1 MKSKEVFKHFGGKM
15 ETARAL
21 GISHQAIY
29 KWGADVPYISQLLIQ
44 ELTDGKFKAD
54 KHPALRNK

>member
-15 ETARAL
+15 ATASAL
-21 GISHQAIY
+21 GLSHQAIY
-29 KWGADVPYISQLLIQ
+29 KWGNEVPYISQILVEQ
-44 ELTDGKFKAD
+44 VTDGKFKAD